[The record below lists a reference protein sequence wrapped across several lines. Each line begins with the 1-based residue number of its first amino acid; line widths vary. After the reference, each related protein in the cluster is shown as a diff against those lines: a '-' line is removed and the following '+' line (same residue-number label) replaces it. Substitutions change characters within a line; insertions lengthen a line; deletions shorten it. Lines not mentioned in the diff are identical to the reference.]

1 MTRFHVI
8 AILAAL
14 SGAVAAVLGNL
25 TVLVVVVAALLVVMG
40 FGVALPQLR
49 LFGPFVCRGDAS
61 RRWVALTF
69 DDGPDPHSTPALLDL
84 LRDERVPS
92 AFFCIGR
99 NISAHPELAARIV
112 REGHV
117 LANHTCSHSNAT
129 NFFGIEKL
137 KDEMTRTQS
146 AIRDATGVTSAF
158 FRPPMG
164 LSNPRVFKAAS
175 AVGLKVIGWTAR
187 GFDTQCSSPQRI
199 VRRILRGVEPGA
211 ILLLHDGKI
220 PADRLLATVKLL
232 LAKLRERGYECVRLD
247 TILT

>member
-8 AILAAL
+8 AMLGVL
-14 SGAVAAVLGNL
+14 SGAVALALGNVPAAIG
-25 TVLVVVVAALLVVMG
+25 VLVVTMVIGG
-40 FGVALPQLR
+40 FGVALPHLR
-49 LFGPFVCRGDAS
+49 MFGPFICRGDTS
-61 RRWVALTF
+61 RRCVALTF
-69 DDGPDPHSTPALLDL
+69 DDGPDPRSTPALLDL

-99 NISAHPELAARIV
+99 NVSAHPELTARIV
-112 REGHV
+112 REGHL
-117 LANHTCSHSNAT
+117 LANHTYSHSNAT
-129 NFFGIEKL
+129 NCFGVARL

-146 AIRDATGVTSAF
+146 AICDAAGVTPLF

-164 LSNPRVFKAAS
+164 LSNPRVFKAAT

-187 GFDTQCSSPQRI
+187 GFDTQCSTPHRI

-211 ILLLHDGKI
+211 IILLHDGKI